1 MARRRLLGDDAW
13 ARLLDPPTDELEIA
27 RLCTLTTDDL
37 ALIGNRRTDAT
48 RLGYALVLLYLR
60 HPGRVL
66 EIGEVP
72 PDTLLVYVAGQLGAP
87 ASAFADYAAR
97 DTTRREHLAELMT
110 VGGYTVFSRPLAH
123 EMVNFL
129 VAAAQTIVRPG
140 QLAGILVEELRRRR
154 VLLPSPLV
162 LEAVIRHARQRAEAL
177 ARGVLTGGLDEAVL
191 ARLDGLLTARPAGK
205 LTWLGWLRNAPQSP
219 APGNV
224 GKRLERLAH
233 VRSLWSKLE
242 YASPAWTAT
251 RSRSW

>member
-72 PDTLLVYVAGQLGAP
+72 PDALLVYVAGQLGAP
-87 ASAFADYAAR
+87 AAAFADYAAR

-110 VGGYTVFSRPLAH
+110 AGGHTVFSRPLAH
-123 EMVNFL
+123 EMVSSL
-129 VAAAQTIVRPG
+129 AAAAQTIVQPG

-162 LEAVIRHARQRAEAL
+162 LEAVIRHAR
-177 ARGVLTGGLDEAVL
+177 
-191 ARLDGLLTARPAGK
+191 
-205 LTWLGWLRNAPQSP
+205 
-219 APGNV
+219 
-224 GKRLERLAH
+224 
-233 VRSLWSKLE
+233 
-242 YASPAWTAT
+242 
-251 RSRSW
+251 